1 MPVDFRSALTW
12 KVPPGAAA
20 TTLELHVAEGLLIST
35 EAAADLIDFGSV
47 QVNGRQ
53 ERTGARLLIPGDT
66 VQVHWP
72 RGGTVRG
79 YEIDPR
85 RILFQDAVLM
95 AYDKERGVPS
105 QQTPYDAYN
114 NLFEG
119 LRRHLKNI
127 GHRPVYVGLHHRLDR
142 ETTGVLVFSL
152 EPRANRKL
160 GRAFEARQ
168 VVKEYLAWVGGHPQR
183 EAWTR
188 EDDIGRKQ
196 GRYAAVPKGEGKPAA
211 TRFQTLFR
219 GEGSSLVLARPVT
232 GRTHQIRLHLAASG
246 HPILG
251 DRLYGGH
258 PSSLLHLH
266 AHRLKLPHP
275 VSGRQLELTAPIPPD
290 WPEPREAAT
299 RAAPHN

>member
-1 MPVDFRSALTW
+1 LAFEPSLTW
-12 KVPPGAAA
+12 TVDHGAAA
-20 TTLELHVAEGLLIST
+20 TTLGLHVAKALLISS

-53 ERTGARLLIPGDT
+53 ERTASRLLIPGDT

-72 RGGTVRG
+72 RGGTVRS
-79 YEIDPR
+79 YEIDPQ
-85 RILFQDAVLM
+85 RILFQDAVLL
-95 AYDKERGVPS
+95 AYDKERGIPS

-119 LRRHLKNI
+119 LQRHLKAT
-127 GHRPVYVGLHHRLDR
+127 GQHPVYVGLHHRLDR
-142 ETTGVLVFSL
+142 ETTGVMVFSL

-168 VVKEYLAWVGGHPQR
+168 VVKEYLAWVGGHPGQ

-188 EDDIGRKQ
+188 EDDIGKKR
-196 GRYAAVPKGEGKPAA
+196 GRYTTVPKGEGKPAI

-219 GEGSSLVLARPVT
+219 GEGSSLVLARPLT

-251 DRLYGGH
+251 DRLYGGD

-275 VSGRQLELTAPIPPD
+275 FSGRQLDLTAPIPPD

-299 RAAPHN
+299 PDAPRS